1 MKNAHNT
8 GIFLIGLL
16 CLTVPNG
23 YSLGFLLICFGGLL
37 VWLKDKTRLITAWDR
52 PFVLP
57 LLIYAVGNMLI
68 GLYQAPGIRQLDAY
82 YPFALLTFGLW
93 SLRRAKPNPNFFWAG
108 LSLGALGAGGIAAW
122 QALHRGIRAEG
133 FDNAIQFGDA
143 ALLMGML
150 CVARALNVGRRWPAT
165 ARLNRRA
172 LALNLVLCFGALGGI
187 AASLLSQTRG
197 GWVAVPMVLVVAW
210 RQLTTPGRA
219 SRTYLALLCLALAGI
234 AIVVMQQRAF
244 AERWMDAANEAR
256 SYVESGVQSTSVG
269 ARLAMWTYSLEQI
282 ELHPWIGVGE
292 EGWIESRNA
301 AIRAKRL
308 SPAIAEFNH
317 VHNEFLDVTLKR
329 GFLGLGL
336 LLAMYLLPSIYFLRF
351 TKGYGAEV
359 TSLALAGLIIP
370 ISYIGFGLTQ
380 VFLGHNSG
388 RMVLVS
394 LWMCV
399 AALLFNA
406 VEKESK
412 LIPAPD

>member
-1 MKNAHNT
+1 
-8 GIFLIGLL
+8 
-16 CLTVPNG
+16 
-23 YSLGFLLICFGGLL
+23 
-37 VWLKDKTRLITAWDR
+37 
-52 PFVLP
+52 
-57 LLIYAVGNMLI
+57 
-68 GLYQAPGIRQLDAY
+68 
-82 YPFALLTFGLW
+82 
-93 SLRRAKPNPNFFWAG
+93 
-108 LSLGALGAGGIAAW
+108 
-122 QALHRGIRAEG
+122 
-133 FDNAIQFGDA
+133 
-143 ALLMGML
+143 
-150 CVARALNVGRRWPAT
+150 
-165 ARLNRRA
+165 
-172 LALNLVLCFGALGGI
+172 
-187 AASLLSQTRG
+187 
-197 GWVAVPMVLVVAW
+197 
-210 RQLTTPGRA
+210 
-219 SRTYLALLCLALAGI
+219 LALLCLALAGI

-292 EGWIESRNA
+292 EGWIENRNA